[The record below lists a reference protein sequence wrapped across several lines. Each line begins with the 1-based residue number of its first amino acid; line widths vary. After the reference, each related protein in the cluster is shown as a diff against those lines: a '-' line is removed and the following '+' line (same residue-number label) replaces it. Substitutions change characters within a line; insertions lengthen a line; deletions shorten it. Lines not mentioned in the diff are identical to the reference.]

1 VIVVV
6 MGVAGSG
13 KTTVGRA
20 LAPLLGVPF
29 IEGDDFHT
37 ASARER
43 MAAGEPLTDGDR
55 RPWIE
60 RLNGELR
67 RHAAVGCVL
76 ACSALRRSYRR
87 WLTDGVDGVVFVA
100 LVVSAAV
107 LLARLAHRTDHFA
120 HADLLISQ
128 LATLELGDDVIP
140 IDGDAAVDVVLR
152 DAMDAV
158 ETAEITDVV
167 E

>member
-1 VIVVV
+1 MLPIFGSVPAPRRRPAPGRGAGARDRITPVIVVV

-67 RHAAVGCVL
+67 RHAAV
-76 ACSALRRSYRR
+76 
-87 WLTDGVDGVVFVA
+87 
-100 LVVSAAV
+100 
-107 LLARLAHRTDHFA
+107 
-120 HADLLISQ
+120 
-128 LATLELGDDVIP
+128 
-140 IDGDAAVDVVLR
+140 
-152 DAMDAV
+152 
-158 ETAEITDVV
+158 
-167 E
+167 